1 MSNAL
6 KNRIGQGV
14 DIHQLVA
21 GTPLII
27 GGVSIPFPNG
37 SKGHSDGDVLYH
49 AIVDAILGALA
60 LGDLG
65 QHFPSD
71 DERWRNAASRK
82 FLEHAK
88 HLMQEKGYTAVN
100 IDATVIL
107 QTPELRSYILDMR
120 ENIAHFLSI
129 SVDAVSVKATTTD
142 HLGFTGSSEGIV
154 ATAVLL
160 LTEIDGH

>member
-1 MSNAL
+1 MDA
-6 KNRIGQGV
+6 
-14 DIHQLVA
+14 HQLVA

-27 GGVSIPFPNG
+27 GGVSIPYSKG

-60 LGDLG
+60 MGDIG

-71 DERWRNAASRK
+71 DERWIDAPSRK

-88 HLMQEKGYTAVN
+88 HLMYEKGYTAVN

-107 QTPELRSYILDMR
+107 QTPELRSYISEMR
-120 ENIAHFLSI
+120 ENIAHVLSI

-142 HLGFTGSSEGIV
+142 RLGFTGSGDGIL
-154 ATAVLL
+154 ATAVAL
-160 LTEIDGH
+160 LTKKNGN

>member
-6 KNRIGQGV
+6 NNRIGQGV
-14 DIHQLVA
+14 DVHQLVA

-37 SKGHSDGDVLYH
+37 SKGHSDGDILYH

-60 LGDLG
+60 LGDIG

-71 DERWRNAASRK
+71 DERWRDAPSRK

-100 IDATVIL
+100 IDATIIL
-107 QTPELRSYILDMR
+107 QTPELRSYISEMR
-120 ENIAHFLSI
+120 ENIARILSI
-129 SVDAVSVKATTTD
+129 SIDAISIKATTTD
-142 HLGFTGSSEGIV
+142 HLGFTGTGDGI
-154 ATAVLL
+154 TALAVILL
-160 LTEIDGH
+160 SKVDGN

>member
-14 DIHQLVA
+14 DAHQLVA
-21 GTPLII
+21 GTPLVI

-37 SKGHSDGDVLYH
+37 LKGHSDGDVLYH

-60 LGDLG
+60 LGDIG

-71 DERWRNAASRK
+71 DEQWRDTPSQK
-82 FLEHAK
+82 FLEHTK
-88 HLMQEKGYTAVN
+88 HLMQEKGYTAIN

-107 QTPELRSYILDMR
+107 QTPELRSYFLEMR
-120 ENIAHFLSI
+120 ENIARILSI
-129 SVDAVSVKATTTD
+129 SVDVVSVKATTTD
-142 HLGFTGSSEGIV
+142 RMGFTGSGEGIAAMSV
-154 ATAVLL
+154 AL
-160 LTEIDGH
+160 LTEKNGN

>member
-6 KNRIGQGV
+6 NNRIGQGV
-14 DIHQLVA
+14 DVHQLVA

-37 SKGHSDGDVLYH
+37 SKGHSDGDILYH

-60 LGDLG
+60 LGDIG

-71 DERWRNAASRK
+71 DERWRDAPSRK

-88 HLMQEKGYTAVN
+88 HLMQEKGYKAVN
-100 IDATVIL
+100 LDATVIL
-107 QTPELRSYILDMR
+107 QEPEIRSYILEMR
-120 ENIAHFLSI
+120 ENIACVFSI
-129 SVDAVSVKATTTD
+129 SIDAVSVKATTTD
-142 HLGFTGSSEGIV
+142 RLGFTGSGDGIV
-154 ATAVLL
+154 ATAVVL
-160 LTEIDGH
+160 LTKKNGN

>member
-1 MSNAL
+1 MSNTL

-14 DIHQLVA
+14 DAHQLVA
-21 GTPLII
+21 GTPLVI
-27 GGVSIPFPNG
+27 GGISIPFPSG

-60 LGDLG
+60 LGDIG

-71 DERWRNAASRK
+71 DERWRDAPSRK

-88 HLMQEKGYTAVN
+88 HLMQEKGYTVVN

-107 QTPELRSYILDMR
+107 QTPELRSYISEMR
-120 ENIAHFLSI
+120 ENIARVLSL

-142 HLGFTGSSEGIV
+142 RLGFTGSGDGIL
-154 ATAVLL
+154 ATAVVL
-160 LTEIDGH
+160 LTKKNGN

>member
-1 MSNAL
+1 M

-14 DIHQLVA
+14 DVHQLVV
-21 GTPLII
+21 GTPFII

-60 LGDLG
+60 LGDIG
-65 QHFPSD
+65 HYFPSD
-71 DERWRNAASRK
+71 DERWRDVSSRK

-107 QTPELRSYILDMR
+107 QEPELRSYILEMR
-120 ENIAHFLSI
+120 ENIACVFSI
-129 SVDAVSVKATTTD
+129 SIDAVSVKATTTD
-142 HLGFTGSSEGIV
+142 RLGFTGSGDGIV
-154 ATAVLL
+154 ATAVAL
-160 LTEIDGH
+160 LTKKNGN

>member
-1 MSNAL
+1 MSNAI

-14 DIHQLVA
+14 DAHQLVA

-27 GGVSIPFPNG
+27 GGVSIPFSNG

-60 LGDLG
+60 LGDIG

-71 DERWRNAASRK
+71 DERWRDAPSRK

-88 HLMQEKGYTAVN
+88 HLMQEKGYTVVN

-107 QTPELRSYILDMR
+107 QTPELRSYISEMR
-120 ENIAHFLSI
+120 GNIAHVLSI

-142 HLGFTGSSEGIV
+142 HLGFTGSGNGIA
-154 ATAVLL
+154 ATAVTLL
-160 LTEIDGH
+160 IKKNGN

>member
-1 MSNAL
+1 M
-6 KNRIGQGV
+6 KNRIGQGIDV
-14 DIHQLVA
+14 HQLVV

-27 GGVSIPFPNG
+27 GGVSIPYSKG

-49 AIVDAILGALA
+49 VIVDAILGALA
-60 LGDLG
+60 MGDIG

-107 QTPELRSYILDMR
+107 QTPEIRSYISEMM
-120 ENIAHFLSI
+120 ENIDRILSI
-129 SVDAVSVKATTTD
+129 SIDAVSVKATTTD
-142 HLGFTGSSEGIV
+142 FLGFTGTGVGI
-154 ATAVLL
+154 ASTAVAL
-160 LTEIDGH
+160 LTETDGN